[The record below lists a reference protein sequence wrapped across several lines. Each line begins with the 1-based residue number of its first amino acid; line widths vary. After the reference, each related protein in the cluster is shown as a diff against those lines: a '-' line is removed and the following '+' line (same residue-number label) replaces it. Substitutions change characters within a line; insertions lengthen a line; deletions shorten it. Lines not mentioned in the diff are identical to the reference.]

1 MENLNKDMEDIRSE
15 ISRLRTELSA
25 ESKDTYAKLQHL
37 QVLYS
42 KQDYWQTDATN
53 VNNLP
58 GIRQPHWYTAD
69 VAFESGDI
77 DVRSVEVNMSARNAF
92 VCTQMQSYYEV
103 TDKDSDNY
111 IRNLPGNTSNASG
124 RHLPS
129 SSFKPYMEQLKAI
142 GKGPGFTFGR
152 LNPFFGNGEYYPE
165 LFYRIEVEGSG
176 RFWASPKIPAA
187 AFYGVETPLYLGMEG
202 IVENVDKIKL
212 YVYPASPISLDGIVR
227 FVFHGYHIG
236 SDVTLKHRQ
245 V

>member
-1 MENLNKDMEDIRSE
+1 MGNLNKDMDDIRSE
-15 ISRLRTELSA
+15 ISRLRVELSA
-25 ESKDTYAKLQHL
+25 ESKDTDAKLLHL
-37 QVLYS
+37 KSLYN
-42 KQDYWQTDATN
+42 KQDYWQTDVTN
-53 VNNLP
+53 LNSLP

-77 DVRSVEVNMSARNAF
+77 DVRSVEVNMSAQNAF

-103 TDKDSDNY
+103 TDEDESHYYN
-111 IRNLPGNTSNASG
+111 NLGGNLKNAVG
-124 RHLPS
+124 RHLPP
-129 SSFKPYMEQLKAI
+129 SSFKPYMEQLKAL
-142 GKGPGFTFGR
+142 GKGPAFTFGR
-152 LNPFFGNGEYYPE
+152 LTSFFGNGYYYPE
-165 LFYRIEVEGSG
+165 LFYQIEIEGSG

-212 YVYPASPISLDGIVR
+212 YVYPSTPITLDGVVR

-245 V
+245 I